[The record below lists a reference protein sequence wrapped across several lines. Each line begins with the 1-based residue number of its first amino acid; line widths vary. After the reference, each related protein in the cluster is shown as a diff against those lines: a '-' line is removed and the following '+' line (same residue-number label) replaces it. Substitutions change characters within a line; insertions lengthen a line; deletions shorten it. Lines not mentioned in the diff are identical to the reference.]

1 MTISAQCANI
11 IKLSKANALL
21 AQLDRASG
29 YGPEG
34 QGFESLTAR
43 HSATGYPLWR
53 FFYEQKRKEG
63 AAMSWWV
70 YILECR
76 DGTLYTGCTDDVPRR
91 LAAHNAGNGA
101 KYTRGRTPV
110 LLRYCE
116 EQPDRSAALR
126 REAAIKRLT
135 RKEKQALIT
144 KRGKETS
151 NTSCKI

>member
-1 MTISAQCANI
+1 
-11 IKLSKANALL
+11 
-21 AQLDRASG
+21 
-29 YGPEG
+29 
-34 QGFESLTAR
+34 
-43 HSATGYPLWR
+43 
-53 FFYEQKRKEG
+53 
-63 AAMSWWV
+63 MSWWV

-151 NTSCKI
+151 NTSRKI

>member
-1 MTISAQCANI
+1 
-11 IKLSKANALL
+11 
-21 AQLDRASG
+21 
-29 YGPEG
+29 
-34 QGFESLTAR
+34 
-43 HSATGYPLWR
+43 
-53 FFYEQKRKEG
+53 
-63 AAMSWWV
+63 MSWRV

-144 KRGKETS
+144 ERGKETS

>member
-1 MTISAQCANI
+1 
-11 IKLSKANALL
+11 
-21 AQLDRASG
+21 
-29 YGPEG
+29 
-34 QGFESLTAR
+34 
-43 HSATGYPLWR
+43 
-53 FFYEQKRKEG
+53 
-63 AAMSWWV
+63 MSWWV

-144 KRGKETS
+144 ERGKETS
-151 NTSCKI
+151 NTSRKI